1 MITKKTDFLRL
12 EIWGR
17 GGTLVTYGDRSPAH
31 VHRSPLLDVRHL
43 SDAGDRIQAGGKGV
57 AGEVAWM
64 FRVDVTL
71 QHPDVPL
78 LDALDPATV
87 RDRAEVDGEEDD
99 VGEQG
104 RDDLVSDLEER
115 QNAVWITS
123 FSLLYVPVLN

>member
-12 EIWGR
+12 ERWGR
-17 GGTLVTYGDRSPAH
+17 GGTLVTSNGDRSPAH
-31 VHRSPLLDVRHL
+31 VHRSPLLDVCHL
-43 SDAGDRIQAGGKGV
+43 SDACDCVEASGKGV
-57 AGEVAWM
+57 AGEVARVL
-64 FRVDVTL
+64 RVDVAL

-104 RDDLVSDLEER
+104 RDDLVSDLEEK
-115 QNAVWITS
+115 QNES
-123 FSLLYVPVLN
+123 